1 MLDWIKMILLLKDL
15 VLEEYLIYFQIYLGK
30 IPRIKINDQ
39 FYNKIDRINQF
50 I

>member
-30 IPRIKINDQ
+30 IPQIKINDQ
-39 FYNKIDRINQF
+39 FYNKNNK
-50 I
+50 